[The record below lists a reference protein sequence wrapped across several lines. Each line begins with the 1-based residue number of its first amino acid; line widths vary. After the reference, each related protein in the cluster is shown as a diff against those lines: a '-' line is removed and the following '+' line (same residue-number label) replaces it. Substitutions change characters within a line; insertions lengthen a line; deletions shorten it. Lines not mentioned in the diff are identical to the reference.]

1 MNRVLT
7 RFKQTGFTIVEILI
21 VIAVIGV
28 LATIVVVAYS
38 GIQASA
44 RDKSLLSDLD
54 ALDGIE
60 TRCGL
65 NKTACGITA
74 TDAAKAWYSG
84 TGADSYL
91 QFTPSNGNVIDVVV
105 NGTDYCIRGYNP
117 SSTKDSITNAAIK
130 ESTDGICA
138 VLAPSVAAGG
148 VFSAPSTFTLVRVSN
163 YIQLTATWSPVTSA
177 YSYTL
182 QYATN
187 PGFSPST
194 LVHNITGTSR
204 TFIPAPATGS
214 QLYYARVYAVDVID
228 AVSDPSPTATAT
240 TGTVLPP

>member
-1 MNRVLT
+1 MDRVVT
-7 RFKQTGFTIVEILI
+7 RIKQTGFTIVELII
-21 VIAVIGV
+21 VIVVIGI

-38 GIQASA
+38 GIQSSA
-44 RDKSLLSDLD
+44 RDASLLSDLD

-65 NKTACGITA
+65 NKTACGIA
-74 TDAAKAWYSG
+74 STDAAKAWYSG
-84 TGADSYL
+84 SGTDSYL
-91 QFTPSNGNVIDVVV
+91 QFTQSDGNIIDVVV
-105 NGTDYCIRGYNP
+105 NGTDYCMRAYNP
-117 SSTKDSITNAAIK
+117 KGTKNSISNAAIK

-138 VLAPSVAAGG
+138 TLPPSVAAGG
-148 VFSAPSTFTLVRVSN
+148 VFGAPSTFTLARVAN

-204 TFIPAPATGS
+204 TFTPAPATAS
-214 QLYYARVYAVDVID
+214 QLYYARVYAVDVMD

-240 TGTVLPP
+240 TGTISPP